1 MKNEWIGTPVEPL
14 GRAFASTRIVLVQVQ
29 AGQLA
34 APTPCA
40 SWDVQALIQH
50 FIGSAGWAA
59 TAIGGPEAAD
69 PEAADQ
75 EAADQEA
82 ADQEAADQEAADQG
96 FAVGDFVAAYDQG
109 IKGALA
115 AFGTEG
121 ALEKAVT
128 LPWGEFSGA
137 ALMWLAVN
145 DQFVHGWDLARAIGH
160 DTDLDSG
167 LADELLVRGQAWITD
182 AYRGPDGTGLFG
194 PSVKAPTRA
203 SSADRLAAFL
213 GRAI

>member
-14 GRAFASTRIVLVQVQ
+14 RRAFASTRTVLVQVQ

-40 SWDVQALIQH
+40 SWDVQALIEH

-69 PEAADQ
+69 PEAADP
-75 EAADQEA
+75 EAADP
-82 ADQEAADQEAADQG
+82 EAADQG

-213 GRAI
+213 GRAM

>member
-14 GRAFASTRIVLVQVQ
+14 RRAFASTRTVLVQVQ

-40 SWDVQALIQH
+40 SWDVQALIEH

-69 PEAADQ
+69 PEAADP
-75 EAADQEA
+75 
-82 ADQEAADQEAADQG
+82 EAADQG

-213 GRAI
+213 GRAM

>member
-14 GRAFASTRIVLVQVQ
+14 GRAFASTRTVLVQVQ

-40 SWDVQALIQH
+40 SWDARALIEH

-59 TAIGGPEAAD
+59 TAIGGP
-69 PEAADQ
+69 
-75 EAADQEA
+75 
-82 ADQEAADQEAADQG
+82 EAADQEAADQG

-203 SSADRLAAFL
+203 SSADKLAAFL
-213 GRAI
+213 GRAM

>member
-14 GRAFASTRIVLVQVQ
+14 RRAFASTRTVLVQVQ

-40 SWDVQALIQH
+40 SWDARALIEH

-59 TAIGGPEAAD
+59 TAIGGP
-69 PEAADQ
+69 
-75 EAADQEA
+75 
-82 ADQEAADQEAADQG
+82 EAADQEAADQG

-213 GRAI
+213 GRAM

>member
-1 MKNEWIGTPVEPL
+1 ME
-14 GRAFASTRIVLVQVQ
+14 
-29 AGQLA
+29 
-34 APTPCA
+34 
-40 SWDVQALIQH
+40 H

-69 PEAADQ
+69 P
-75 EAADQEA
+75 
-82 ADQEAADQEAADQG
+82 EAADQEAADQG

-213 GRAI
+213 GRAM

>member
-1 MKNEWIGTPVEPL
+1 MKNEQVSTPVEPL
-14 GRAFASTRIVLVQVQ
+14 GQAFASTRAVLVQVQ
-29 AGQLA
+29 AGQLE

-40 SWDVQALIQH
+40 SWDVRALIGH
-50 FIGSAGWAA
+50 FTGSARWAA
-59 TAIGGPEAAD
+59 AAIGGEEAAGED
-69 PEAADQ
+69 RAA
-75 EAADQEA
+75 
-82 ADQEAADQEAADQG
+82 
-96 FAVGDFVAAYDQG
+96 VDFIAAYDQA
-109 IKGALA
+109 INGALV
-115 AFGTEG
+115 AFGADG

-213 GRAI
+213 GRAM

>member
-1 MKNEWIGTPVEPL
+1 MKNEWAGTPVEPL
-14 GRAFASTRIVLVQVQ
+14 GRAFASTRTVLVQVQ

-40 SWDVQALIQH
+40 SWDARALIEL

-59 TAIGGPEAAD
+59 TAIGGPGPRPPEAAD
-69 PEAADQ
+69 PEAADP
-75 EAADQEA
+75 
-82 ADQEAADQEAADQG
+82 EAADQG

-160 DTDLDSG
+160 DTDLDSR
-167 LADELLVRGQAWITD
+167 LADKLLVRGQAWITD

-194 PSVKAPTRA
+194 SSVMAPAGA

-213 GRAI
+213 GRSI

>member
-1 MKNEWIGTPVEPL
+1 MNDQTGTPVERL
-14 GRAFASTRIVLVQVQ
+14 GRAFASTRSVLVQVQ

-40 SWDVQALIQH
+40 SWDVRALIEH
-50 FIGSAGWAA
+50 FTGSARWAA
-59 TAIGGPEAAD
+59 AAIGGEEAMD
-69 PEAADQ
+69 E
-75 EAADQEA
+75 
-82 ADQEAADQEAADQG
+82 G
-96 FAVGDFVAAYDQG
+96 FAAGDFLAAYDQG
-109 IKGALA
+109 TKGLLA

-128 LPWGEFSGA
+128 VPWGELSGA
-137 ALMWLAVN
+137 APMWLAVN

-160 DTDLDSG
+160 DTDLDPG

-182 AYRGPDGTGLFG
+182 AYRGPDGAGLFG
-194 PSVKAPTRA
+194 PPVKAPAGA

-213 GRAI
+213 GRSMQAR

>member
-14 GRAFASTRIVLVQVQ
+14 RRAFASTRIVLVQVQ
-29 AGQLA
+29 VGQLA

-40 SWDVQALIQH
+40 SWDVQALIEH

-69 PEAADQ
+69 P
-75 EAADQEA
+75 
-82 ADQEAADQEAADQG
+82 EAADQG

-213 GRAI
+213 GRAM